1 MASASSQ
8 FSSPKHT
15 LPSITRAAAAA
26 AHSSEVVAEM
36 KAGYVPVLVGKSGD
50 GGAAATRFL
59 VPVGLLNDPCME
71 ALLELAADEM
81 GYGQEGVLSIPCD
94 ADFFRRVVTAIPS
107 SNKANLICSPNSQTD
122 C

>member
-1 MASASSQ
+1 
-8 FSSPKHT
+8 
-15 LPSITRAAAAA
+15 
-26 AHSSEVVAEM
+26 M
-36 KAGYVPVLVGKSGD
+36 KAGYVPVLVGKG

-59 VPVGLLNDPCME
+59 LWVGLLNDPCME
-71 ALLELAADEM
+71 VLLELAADEM

-107 SNKANLICSPNSQTD
+107 ASANKANLICCPN

>member
-8 FSSPKHT
+8 FSLPKHT
-15 LPSITRAAAAA
+15 LPGSITRAAAG
-26 AHSSEVVAEM
+26 HSSGVVAEM
-36 KAGYVPVLVGKSGD
+36 KAGYVPVLVGKSG
-50 GGAAATRFL
+50 GGGEAATRFL

-107 SNKANLICSPNSQTD
+107 ANKANLICSLNSQTD

>member
-8 FSSPKHT
+8 FSLPKHT
-15 LPSITRAAAAA
+15 LPGSITRAAAG
-26 AHSSEVVAEM
+26 HSSGVVAEM
-36 KAGYVPVLVGKSGD
+36 KAGYVPVLVGKSG
-50 GGAAATRFL
+50 GGGGEAATRFL

-107 SNKANLICSPNSQTD
+107 ANKANLICSPNSQTD